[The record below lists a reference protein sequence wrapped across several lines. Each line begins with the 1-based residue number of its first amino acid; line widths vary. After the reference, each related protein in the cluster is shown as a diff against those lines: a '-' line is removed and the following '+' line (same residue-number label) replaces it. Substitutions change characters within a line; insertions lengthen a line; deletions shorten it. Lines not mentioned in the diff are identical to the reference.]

1 MSKITDIETT
11 WKNAQKASQKK
22 EIAYKIKENVV
33 AIEDVS
39 VMERYALNFSG
50 NALRMLCK
58 ICEEPGFTK
67 TEYANGSKTL
77 FNEITVLLDNG
88 LVEGIRE
95 PYEKHPN
102 LYPTEQGKAVYTGL
116 WYAQGKGV
124 LVPKMQAADI
134 LIPFIFWDCKTY
146 RLRYDQSSL
155 YTLVDANTDKSFSIS
170 DLQITPDGDFWFS
183 LTGNRDVRYHAD
195 VEEDFDLDDKRTRE
209 CLADI
214 AKRSKE
220 KHFEMASRN
229 YDDLIHDFSM
239 TDEEI
244 EDEQREY

>member
-1 MSKITDIETT
+1 MSGIKDIENT

-22 EIAYKIKENVV
+22 EIAYKVKENVV
-33 AIEDVS
+33 ATEDVS
-39 VMERYALNFSG
+39 PMERYALNFSG

-58 ICEEPGFTK
+58 ICEEPGSTK

-77 FNEITVLLDNG
+77 FNEIGVLLDNG

-95 PYEKHPN
+95 PYEKHPS

-116 WYAQGKGV
+116 WYAQGKGI

-134 LIPFIFWDCKTY
+134 LIPFIFWDCRTY

-155 YTLVDANTDKSFSIS
+155 FTLIDVDTDRTFPVS
-170 DLQITPDGDFWFS
+170 DLQITPDGDLWFS
-183 LTGNRDVRYHAD
+183 LTGTNNDIRYHAD
-195 VEEDFDLDDKRTRE
+195 VDEDFDLEDKKTRE

-214 AKRSKE
+214 AKHSKE
-220 KHFEMASRN
+220 RHFEMAARN
-229 YDDLIHDFSM
+229 YDDLIKDFSM
-239 TDEEI
+239 SDEEL
-244 EDEQREY
+244 EDELSE